1 MTANGPGAT
10 NYAYTADGNLTYKS
24 DYGVEHQ
31 YGGAGCPGR
40 PHFVT
45 QVTKGDTGPNGT
57 DTFTCDA
64 NGNVNGGNSLTAAV
78 YDFQNQARR
87 LQRYATG
94 SSDFRYGADGNRY
107 MEVSLSGSSSLTTRF
122 GPRGYEKS
130 SDNTSTTLRHELGP
144 VTVRQTDGGSFV
156 PVAQLRDRLG
166 STLAQASA
174 TGSATNK
181 RGYDSFGEVTN
192 GDFSPRQPAVLGL
205 APTTL
210 RGFTG
215 HEHLDAVRLIHMNG
229 RIYDPKLG
237 RFYSVDPV
245 IQFPSNSQSLNPYSY
260 ILNNPL
266 SGRDPSG
273 YMSQLDMRTNRIIA
287 NANNNCM
294 GGVLCIAASEK
305 AFLAGPRSN
314 LAGMTSGGAS
324 PGMGPRN
331 GADLLNKIKR
341 ALQEPADKIESKPL
355 VEVLPIREGVRRV
368 GDGSR
373 AYREGLP
380 QPDEA
385 NAEELGFVR
394 GIASD
399 FEAYGSIENCAL
411 ICRDMV
417 EVGPTH
423 YVLSD
428 VHTDRSQFGCNP
440 SGLSCPSGL
449 TAVSDIHN
457 HPADNFYRMKST
469 DVRLLGQGTVGD
481 RKRVNGLSFSMSD
494 MQGLLFDQRNGWV
507 VPIGS
512 NKLLYFPKTMH
523 YPVHNVYDQ

>member
-314 LAGMTSGGAS
+314 LAGMTSGGA
-324 PGMGPRN
+324 
-331 GADLLNKIKR
+331 
-341 ALQEPADKIESKPL
+341 
-355 VEVLPIREGVRRV
+355 
-368 GDGSR
+368 
-373 AYREGLP
+373 
-380 QPDEA
+380 
-385 NAEELGFVR
+385 
-394 GIASD
+394 
-399 FEAYGSIENCAL
+399 
-411 ICRDMV
+411 
-417 EVGPTH
+417 
-423 YVLSD
+423 
-428 VHTDRSQFGCNP
+428 
-440 SGLSCPSGL
+440 
-449 TAVSDIHN
+449 
-457 HPADNFYRMKST
+457 
-469 DVRLLGQGTVGD
+469 
-481 RKRVNGLSFSMSD
+481 
-494 MQGLLFDQRNGWV
+494 
-507 VPIGS
+507 
-512 NKLLYFPKTMH
+512 
-523 YPVHNVYDQ
+523 